1 MILLDESLGGIGRHA
16 CLKNRSFMVMGSS
29 PIVSMSY
36 LYNKRLD
43 LTPFVKFFYP
53 VFLRCLLHVLL
64 YITSFCYSCQHF
76 VSTR

>member
-1 MILLDESLGGIGRHA
+1 
-16 CLKNRSFMVMGSS
+16 
-29 PIVSMSY
+29 VSMSY

-53 VFLRCLLHVLL
+53 VFLRCFLHVLL